1 MQAMNTTRQQV
12 SVTTAPA
19 KISFRQN
26 LLEALSTKW
35 RVVPVLLSLALI
47 WAIFASQSPVFLSAR
62 NLTNLADQI
71 ATTSIVALGLVLVL
85 VVAEIDL
92 SVAGLA
98 AVCAGIVGV
107 LVVNMDVSLSI
118 ALIIAITVG
127 GLYGLLQ
134 GSMIVY
140 SGAPAFIVT
149 LGFSLMLQ
157 GVLLILLPAESGLV
171 PLAGTDLQFLA
182 AYRLPT
188 TLSYALPA
196 AVGLIGLA
204 MRLND
209 HRQRVAYGLPSNLMR
224 SMAIGVAIIFAS
236 LAVVAIFNAYR
247 GVPLTVAVLAGL
259 IAILSY
265 ATTQTPFGIWLYA
278 IGGNREAARRAGIPV
293 NWMKMA
299 AFSILGML
307 TALGGVVAA
316 ARVLGVSPASADQ
329 SLLLE
334 AIAAAVIGGTSLFGG
349 RGSVWAAILGALVI
363 GSIANGMFLINASTQ
378 LRLLVQGGVL
388 VAAVI
393 ADALIARSG
402 SSSSR

>member
-1 MQAMNTTRQQV
+1 MNTTRQQV

-35 RVVPVLLSLALI
+35 RVVPVLLSLAFI

-188 TLSYALPA
+188 TVSYALPA

>member
-1 MQAMNTTRQQV
+1 MNTTRQQV